1 MNYNKI
7 GKSCNIDTSEI
18 CITHDI
24 NLSVKCQFERK
35 IKSKNVNID
44 KLF

>member
-18 CITHDI
+18 CFTHDI

-35 IKSKNVNID
+35 IKSKM
-44 KLF
+44 